1 MEPAAVLLHTFQRR
15 LLITGLA
22 LAASACASRTTP
34 QMSARADPSV
44 ELELSGY
51 GLVFAMLRVQGE
63 EVRALID
70 TGSASGVRLS
80 ARLASRLGLELST
93 VPGATVAGL
102 DGRPMP
108 VQRGRVTT
116 LSIAALTLYDQDIEV
131 TGQRI
136 ESIATQV
143 GTGFDAMLGWGFM
156 SRQDC
161 LLDFPRRRWQL
172 GDARSPGPVLAALP
186 YRTVGRL
193 PIVAAR
199 VGNTDGQLLVD
210 TGAPMCNL
218 DVGFAQAQAGRI
230 VDYPLRLGTLE
241 RNLPWRVKDLSVTR
255 RALGTLG
262 TLGNNLWFGL
272 RLGIEADARR
282 IVLS

>member
-44 ELELSGY
+44 ELELSEY

-102 DGRPMP
+102 DGRSMP
-108 VQRGRVTT
+108 VQRGRVMPTPT
-116 LSIAALTLYDQDIEV
+116 MPDAVEILSGLT
-131 TGQRI
+131 
-136 ESIATQV
+136 A
-143 GTGFDAMLGWGFM
+143 
-156 SRQDC
+156 
-161 LLDFPRRRWQL
+161 
-172 GDARSPGPVLAALP
+172 GDVLVQP
-186 YRTVGRL
+186 
-193 PIVAAR
+193 
-199 VGNTDGQLLVD
+199 
-210 TGAPMCNL
+210 
-218 DVGFAQAQAGRI
+218 
-230 VDYPLRLGTLE
+230 
-241 RNLPWRVKDLSVTR
+241 
-255 RALGTLG
+255 
-262 TLGNNLWFGL
+262 
-272 RLGIEADARR
+272 
-282 IVLS
+282 